1 MAACGYVAIVM
12 GIFLN
17 RTNRQRITRAIV
29 KRLSIDKVEE
39 NEEES
44 DDLFNTSAL
53 QSFITQTYR
62 GAALLEEHQ
71 VSQ

>member
-1 MAACGYVAIVM
+1 MYYVAIVT
-12 GIFLN
+12 GNFLSH
-17 RTNRQRITRAIV
+17 TNRQRITRAIV
-29 KRLSIDKVEE
+29 RRLSIDQLEESEEE
-39 NEEES
+39 N
-44 DDLFNTSAL
+44 DDLFNTSDL